1 MTRQETINKA
11 VAWATG
17 IAEDPAHGYD
27 QANRWSPDFDC
38 SSFII
43 TAWNEAGVPVKAA
56 GASYTGNMY
65 FSFLHCGFRDATNEV
80 NLATGAG
87 LQKGDVLL
95 NKANHTE
102 MCIGSNRVVKASI
115 NEKGSTTGGMTGDQ
129 TGREIYIGS
138 YYNYPWDCVL
148 RFNGAETEKP
158 KESAP
163 VTLPC
168 YAKLPMLQRG
178 DKGEYVRAAQ
188 ALLNVRGASCGVY
201 GADGD
206 FGAATEAATLAFQRR
221 NGLEAD
227 GVIGN
232 ATWQK
237 LLGM

>member
-11 VAWATG
+11 VAWAVG
-17 IAEDPAHGYD
+17 IADSPEHGYD
-27 QANRWSPDFDC
+27 QAKRWSPDYDC
-38 SSFII
+38 SSFVIS
-43 TAWNEAGVPVKAA
+43 AWQQAGVPVKTG

-65 FSFLHCGFRDATNEV
+65 WAFLNCGFRDVTNEV

-87 LQKGDVLL
+87 LQKGDALL

-102 MCIGSNRVVKASI
+102 LYIGGNKVVKASI
-115 NEKGSTTGGMTGDQ
+115 NEKGSTTGGMAGDQ

-148 RFNGAETEKP
+148 RFIGAKTEKP
-158 KESAP
+158 KESTP
-163 VTLPC
+163 LTLPC